1 MKDILIEKKTLNRE
15 TTEEKMKLRIK
26 SLIWNIRKQK
36 TTNQN
41 KKKKKSKEYKDSL
54 SNLWDNF
61 KLSNICI
68 IGVPEEEKQQEIG
81 SLFEKVL
88 KKNS

>member
-41 KKKKKSKEYKDSL
+41 KKKKKKSR
-54 SNLWDNF
+54 
-61 KLSNICI
+61 KL
-68 IGVPEEEKQQEIG
+68 G
-81 SLFEKVL
+81 
-88 KKNS
+88 